1 MFDGYSETGDSNLKL
16 KFDDRDLKSYSVSI
30 GSLINANVDLRHS
43 KFIPFLRLDITEDL
57 TEGSNLKA
65 NYTSSSTNQYSK
77 SISKDF
83 SAIIRAETGFDW
95 NFNNGWNLSSTLD
108 RIDKDGFGHQN
119 YLKFNAFK
127 TF

>member
-1 MFDGYSETGDSNLKL
+1 MSEHQNSFISSPYLSFGVK
-16 KFDDRDLKSYSVSI
+16 DL
-30 GSLINANVDLRHS
+30 S
-43 KFIPFLRLDITEDL
+43 KR
-57 TEGSNLKA
+57 LKA
-65 NYTSSSTNQYSK
+65 NYISSSTNQYSK

-83 SAIIRAETGFDW
+83 SAILRVETGFDW

>member
-1 MFDGYSETGDSNLKL
+1 MADPSLIESKI
-16 KFDDRDLKSYSVSI
+16 DLK
-30 GSLINANVDLRHS
+30 NS
-43 KFIPFLRLDITEDL
+43 KFNPFLRLDITEDL
-57 TEGSNLKA
+57 TEGSRLKA
-65 NYTSSSTNQYSK
+65 NYISSSTNQYSK

-83 SAIIRAETGFDW
+83 SAILRVETGFDW

-108 RIDKDGFGHQN
+108 RIDNDGFGHQN